1 MPRAT
6 FQEQPNDRTVSLT
19 RTSPVRPPEIRS
31 PHALP
36 IVCTAIVTIRIPRRE
51 VRHG

>member
-1 MPRAT
+1 MPQAAVH
-6 FQEQPNDRTVSLT
+6 EQPNDANVPLT

-36 IVCTAIVTIRIPRRE
+36 IVCTAIVTIRTSSRE

>member
-1 MPRAT
+1 MPRAVA
-6 FQEQPNDRTVSLT
+6 QEQPNDPPVPLT
-19 RTSPVRPPEIRS
+19 RTSPLRPPEIRS

-36 IVCTAIVTIRIPRRE
+36 IVCTAIVTIRIPSRE

>member
-1 MPRAT
+1 MPRAAAH
-6 FQEQPNDRTVSLT
+6 EQPNDATVPLT

-31 PHALP
+31 PYALP
-36 IVCTAIVTIRIPRRE
+36 IVCTAIVMIRIPSRE